1 MSERTK
7 RIDEQLRQEIGEI
20 IGREIADPR
29 IGFVT
34 ITNVETTPDLSHA
47 KVWVSV
53 IGAAAER
60 DAALRALGHA
70 MPFVRHEL
78 GKRLR
83 LRRIPELH
91 VRADDTLERGSRVLH
106 LLSELEAGTDPADL
120 PAIEDTLPTPIPR
133 LPHEGDAPL
142 ADVEPEAAAQAPTG
156 RRDAAQRGRGS
167 RSAGASPGR
176 SGGRSG
182 AGGRSRPGGPGRPG
196 KSGGRR

>member
-1 MSERTK
+1 LSERIK

-20 IGREIADPR
+20 ITREIADPR
-29 IGFVT
+29 VGFVT

-53 IGAAAER
+53 IGSPEER
-60 DAALRALGHA
+60 DAAVRALGHA

-120 PAIEDTLPTPIPR
+120 PAIEESLPTPLPR
-133 LPHEGDAPL
+133 LPHEGDAPEGT
-142 ADVEPEAAAQAPTG
+142 DPSAASEVAARPGGQ
-156 RRDAAQRGRGS
+156 RRRGAR
-167 RSAGASPGR
+167 R
-176 SGGRSG
+176 
-182 AGGRSRPGGPGRPG
+182 AGGGASRPGGRARQGKPG
-196 KSGGRR
+196 KRR